1 MDFMRRQRKAPNC
14 AGLVQR
20 CGTMVTPGD
29 ARTAPRLYR
38 FFLLASSLR
47 FIQIQGSRIEPNP
60 PLGSSP
66 CCPLPR
72 YALWSGA
79 IFVRPALRA
88 PCCHPNH
95 AWLFFFFL
103 GRGGG
108 EGTRQGR
115 APTAPPR
122 TPTKRRRC
130 PGAWKDL
137 EGSGGSGREPCEKDF
152 PRGKG
157 TFEAP
162 VTQPWEPGVS
172 GRVLEGRPETV
183 ASC

>member
-1 MDFMRRQRKAPNC
+1 MCGAC
-14 AGLVQR
+14 AALRHHGNPGR
-20 CGTMVTPGD
+20 C
-29 ARTAPRLYR
+29 
-38 FFLLASSLR
+38 
-47 FIQIQGSRIEPNP
+47 QN
-60 PLGSSP
+60 SSP
-66 CCPLPR
+66 ALSIFPFSLLPPFYPNSGQQNLTKSPIGVQPVLSLAPLCPVVGGYFCPPR
-72 YALWSGA
+72 FAGTVLSPEPRMA
-79 IFVRPALRA
+79 
-88 PCCHPNH
+88 
-95 AWLFFFFL
+95 FFFFL

-108 EGTRQGR
+108 EGTQQGR

-137 EGSGGSGREPCEKDF
+137 EGSGGSGREPCGKDF

-162 VTQPWEPGVS
+162 VMQPWEPGVS
-172 GRVLEGRPETV
+172 GRVVEGRPETV